1 MGDTKY
7 IILKEVKTKYGSAD
21 LVPIIF
27 PDILTHDIVAN
38 HFGGKENVESAG
50 FMSMGMAEED
60 SDELREYSAWGKS
73 VSLGVESKDDDARL
87 IRRVFEPY

>member
-1 MGDTKY
+1 MSDTKY
-7 IILKEVKTKYGSAD
+7 VILKEVKTQYGSVS

-27 PDILTHDIVAN
+27 PDCITHELVAD

-60 SDELREYSAWGKS
+60 SDDLREYSAWGES